1 MAIGRYAFFSP
12 TDEIGNMTSDDQ
24 QFLDLVRKEKL
35 KALDL
40 VDIPRSS
47 LLSHRT
53 SRIMAAVSP
62 ITSRST
68 PTPLRPISEMP

>member
-1 MAIGRYAFFSP
+1 MATGRYAFYSP

-24 QFLDLVRKEKL
+24 QFLDLVRKNL
-35 KALDL
+35 RPIDL
-40 VDIPRSS
+40 ADILRSS

-53 SRIMAAVSP
+53 SRITAAVSP

-68 PTPLRPISEMP
+68 PTQLRPISEML